1 MLFIFTNPSIS
12 VLLHQF
18 YFPMKRLNGN
28 YFPFCCFWL
37 NRLTTGPR
45 LSLLRAGRA
54 RQWWNKLIFVQQRTF
69 ITHSAQ
75 RCDDIFPFSYKI
87 ESHSPQP
94 YTYSVVF
101 PSCAGKVLPRLETN
115 LSYQLLVPGCQRQR
129 CSLLS
134 PEAKSLRSVYLDNL
148 PDRTESS

>member
-1 MLFIFTNPSIS
+1 MLFIFTNPSIP
-12 VLLHQF
+12 VLQHQF

-69 ITHSAQ
+69 ITHSEMWWHFS
-75 RCDDIFPFSYKI
+75 IFLQNWISLTSTIHVFRY
-87 ESHSPQP
+87 SPR
-94 YTYSVVF
+94 
-101 PSCAGKVLPRLETN
+101 AGKVLPRLETN
-115 LSYQLLVPGCQRQR
+115 LSYQLLVPGCQR

-134 PEAKSLRSVYLDNL
+134 PEAKRLRSVYLDNL
-148 PDRTESS
+148 LDWTESS